1 MDKRWISRD
10 KFLHGSSYTFI
21 ERPPARPDVAAVKIR
36 DFYTVDK
43 LVYKNMK
50 SEG

>member
-21 ERPPARPDVAAVKIR
+21 EGPPARPDVAAVKIR
-36 DFYTVDK
+36 DFYAVDK
-43 LVYKNMK
+43 LVYKHAEK
-50 SEG
+50 